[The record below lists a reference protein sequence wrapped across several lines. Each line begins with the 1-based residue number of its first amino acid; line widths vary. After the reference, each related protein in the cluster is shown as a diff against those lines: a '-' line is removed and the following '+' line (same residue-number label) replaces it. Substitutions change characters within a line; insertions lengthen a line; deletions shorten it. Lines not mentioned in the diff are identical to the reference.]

1 MRPHFSSREIMMI
14 LLRCISINTSS
25 WPQRGKSTRLTKVER
40 EPSTTTVFES
50 VLLMKDSSRKLL
62 INQREKISRII
73 FMCLLMRNTFL
84 SGHGIWRRLAK
95 SHENRKK

>member
-1 MRPHFSSREIMMI
+1 MRLHFSSRETMMI

-25 WPQRGKSTRLTKVER
+25 WPQRGKSIPLTTVER
-40 EPSTTTVFES
+40 EPSTMTEFES

-73 FMCLLMRNTFL
+73 FMCLSMRSTSL

-95 SHENRKK
+95 FHENKKK